1 MVLGQCPELG
11 AENAYEN
18 RCFGVLGAELS
29 AKFGAG
35 RFWRWV
41 LSFSIDFG
49 AGNSS
54 ILALNRGSWRW
65 ARNPLPVFGA
75 GERLGYRA
83 VSRGYR
89 AGLQGLQGLQEF
101 TGAS

>member
-11 AENAYEN
+11 AENAHEN
-18 RCFGVLGAELS
+18 SCFGVLGADLS

-49 AGNSS
+49 AGKSF
-54 ILALNRGSWRW
+54 ILALNRRFWRW

-75 GERLGYRA
+75 GERLGGRPRGRRA
-83 VSRGYR
+83 AGRR
-89 AGLQGLQGLQEF
+89 AGGRRAG
-101 TGAS
+101 G

>member
-11 AENAYEN
+11 AENAHEN
-18 RCFGVLGAELS
+18 SCFGVLGAELS

-49 AGNSS
+49 AGKSF
-54 ILALNRGSWRW
+54 ILALNRRFWRW

-75 GERLGYRA
+75 GERLGGR
-83 VSRGYR
+83 R
-89 AGLQGLQGLQEF
+89 AGGR
-101 TGAS
+101 TGGRANVWL